1 MDEEK
6 TIWVI
11 TDMHLM
17 SDGDDSSVIKHCHRP
32 KNFTELIVK
41 NWVDHVKETDTII
54 SLGDEFL
61 PSKYRTEECSK
72 LIKALPGIKL
82 MTRGNHSTL
91 SEKKYYDMGFEL
103 VAENLTIRNI
113 FLNHYPT
120 ESPDKNI
127 ISLFGHSHS
136 DFSAT
141 KEEKLK
147 KTYPFTHKRSIMLS
161 IESVNFMPVPL
172 FDYVQNPR
180 KFTF

>member
-72 LIKALPGIKL
+72 IIKNLPGTKILIK
-82 MTRGNHSTL
+82 GNHNTL
-91 SEKKYYDMGFEL
+91 SEDKYYEMGYVL
-103 VAENLTIRNI
+103 VAKGLVLRDI
-113 FLNHYPT
+113 FLSHYPQK
-120 ESPDKNI
+120 SLPDGCTKV
-127 ISLFGHSHS
+127 LHGHVHGSFLS
-136 DFSAT
+136 S
-141 KEEKLK
+141 KEEKLSAIRK
-147 KTYPFTHKRSIMLS
+147 KKDFNVLLASEY
-161 IESVNFMPVPL
+161 VNFMPVPL
-172 FDYVQNPR
+172 FDYVEKPR
-180 KFTF
+180 RFIV